1 MRIVFDQGT
10 PAPLRTYLI
19 GHNVET
25 AFELGWSNLR
35 NGELLAKAENSFDLL
50 VTTDQQ
56 LRHQQNLT
64 GRKLGILVLTT
75 TSWPRLESHIPQI
88 LDAID
93 QIRPGDYV
101 EVILP

>member
-1 MRIVFDQGT
+1 M
-10 PAPLRTYLI
+10 
-19 GHNVET
+19 
-25 AFELGWSNLR
+25 
-35 NGELLAKAENSFDLL
+35 AENSFDLL

-64 GRKLGILVLTT
+64 GRKLNILVLTT
-75 TSWPRLESHIPQI
+75 TSWPRLELHIPQI
-88 LDAID
+88 LEAID